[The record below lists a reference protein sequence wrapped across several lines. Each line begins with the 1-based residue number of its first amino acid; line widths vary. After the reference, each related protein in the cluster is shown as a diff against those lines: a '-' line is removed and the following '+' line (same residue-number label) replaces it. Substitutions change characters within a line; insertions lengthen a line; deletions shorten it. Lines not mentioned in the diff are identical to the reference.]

1 MKSDKIC
8 LRKALA
14 DEIIDLRRVRTVI
27 SLTESNVMSGGKSVN
42 PGNVL
47 YALSNMD
54 KALKTSIS
62 RLTDICILLNEFE
75 GGRS

>member
-1 MKSDKIC
+1 MKSDKNC

-14 DEIIDLRRVRTVI
+14 DEIIDLRKVRTAI

-75 GGRS
+75 EGGA